1 MKKDIKIKDEASK
14 RIENI
19 TRVIDEKLNQLKNKY
34 DKSPTAN
41 LKVLVLCELEE
52 LCLAEV
58 DYWYNIMAN
67 AIEEDNDDTLNIIQ
81 AANEQV
87 NSFKETISNICKL
100 RHGLTILQKINNN

>member
-14 RIENI
+14 RIEKI

-52 LCLAEV
+52 LCLAEM

-67 AIEEDNDDTLNIIQ
+67 AIEDDNEETLNTIE
-81 AANEQV
+81 AANIQIE
-87 NSFKETISNICKL
+87 SFRGTITNICKL